1 MAAITLGAVF
11 IIAALSQ
18 GPVQIGFVSDSVA
31 RTLNTISPG
40 IQAEIGPCFL
50 VWDRGRGYLG
60 FLVQDIVIRSA
71 VTNRAIARF
80 PEAGV
85 NLSMPALL
93 RGVVAPAR
101 LQVLNP
107 SIDIQRNADGAMTI
121 GPIGAAES
129 ASSPDSETDG
139 IGIQALRD
147 GLLAPVEGATP
158 LTYLKTIAIKGATL
172 RMRAADGT
180 ALSEGKFTL
189 AFSKSPQGFSA
200 EIDATLDQGAVF
212 DHGAFHLQVAGD
224 RVKQQL
230 AVNGHFEHVV
240 PSSFAAL
247 DPRLEALGGLELP
260 LSGKVEGTASLEG
273 TPQDARAELTAGT
286 GILKLPTIWLEPK
299 AVHHAT
305 LAVAFSGATRKLRIE
320 RAFVDFGG
328 PKFDAKG
335 AIDWAEPPSDP
346 ASSHRPSP
354 AINLELTAQGLTVPD
369 VVALWPPQAAPGG
382 RTWVAANMDR
392 GTITSVKG
400 KIALGLGALDLP
412 NPPDGSIGLDFGFQ
426 GLRTKFLGEL
436 PPLDGADGTAH
447 LTANSLEVLVGRGA
461 VGALAASEGRIL
473 LSGFEKPTSFGE
485 VTVTLSGPM
494 TETLRVLNYKPLG
507 YPARFG
513 IDAAVVGG
521 KQTTRIG
528 VKLPLLE
535 TVTMDQVSLKV
546 EGKVQGLSLPKLVGP
561 RDLSAGDLTLTLDND
576 GLNAQGTARLDGVP
590 MAITWRE
597 DFNAGK
603 KPSSRYFVSGILSDA
618 EREKL
623 GVSLDWRVRGPVGVK
638 VDLLGKGG
646 AIESGRAELTL
657 DSTVIDYPELDLL
670 RLPDS
675 PGMATFDIAFAK
687 DGAISLNNIQMKVGE
702 VSGQGDVAFDKT
714 GRMTGL
720 KLAPIKIGD
729 RTDLDL
735 SITRQNAKDA
745 GPKDAGKD
753 QRLIYVVAG
762 RKFDATGLLDWI
774 GEPESLDQAQAPAV
788 PYTVSAKVDKVVIA
802 DEAPPL
808 RQVNVQVASDG
819 SIVHN
824 LTLNADVGAKGRLDL
839 LIAPKD
845 PQHRRLRLSSSDA
858 GATLESAL
866 GLEGGAGG
874 VLTVEGTYD
883 DRTRNGPLTGLL
895 EIKDLRVYNMPV
907 LFQLLTLA
915 SIGGAVDTLQGSG
928 ILFGTSSIGFRSQD
942 NRVYLSDGLLSGPM
956 VALTL
961 SGLVDTRNE
970 ALELKGAVVP
980 LSSINSILGDLPLIG
995 DLIVGRKG
1003 EGIIGVDYSITGSS
1017 SNPKISVNPL
1027 SMLAPGFLKRIF
1039 DIGDPKPPKN

>member
-1 MAAITLGAVF
+1 MAAIALGAVF

-60 FLVQDIVIRSA
+60 FLVQDIVIRSTA
-71 VTNRAIARF
+71 TNRAIARF

-107 SIDIQRNADGAMTI
+107 SIDIQRNADGAMTV
-121 GPIGAAES
+121 GPIGATES
-129 ASSPDSETDG
+129 TAPADSEAADG
-139 IGIQALRD
+139 IGLQALRD
-147 GLLAPVEGATP
+147 SLLAPVEGATP
-158 LTYLKTIAIKGATL
+158 LTYLKTIAIKAATL
-172 RMRAADGT
+172 RLRAADGT

-212 DHGAFHLQVAGD
+212 DHGALHLQVAGD
-224 RVKQQL
+224 RLKQQL

-240 PSSFAAL
+240 PSSFASL
-247 DPRLEALGGLELP
+247 DPRLSALSGLELP
-260 LSGKVEGTASLEG
+260 ISGKVEGTTALDG
-273 TPQDARAELTAGT
+273 TPHDARAELTAGT

-299 AVHHAT
+299 SVHHAAVSVT
-305 LAVAFSGATRKLRIE
+305 LSGATRKLHIE
-320 RAFVDFGG
+320 RAFIDFGG
-328 PKFDAKG
+328 PKFEAKG
-335 AIDWAEPPSDP
+335 AIEGAEPPSDP
-346 ASSHRPSP
+346 TLNHRPSP

-369 VVALWPPQAAPGG
+369 VIALWPPQAAPGG
-382 RTWVAANMDR
+382 RNWVAANMDR
-392 GTITSVKG
+392 GAITSVKG
-400 KIALGLGALDLP
+400 KIALAQGALDLP
-412 NPPDGSIGLDFGFQ
+412 NPPDSSISLDFGFQ

-447 LTANSLEVLVGRGA
+447 LTATSLEVLVGRA
-461 VGALAASEGRIL
+461 SVGALAASEGRIF

-546 EGKVQGLSLPKLVGP
+546 DGKVQGLSLPKLVGP

-687 DGAISLNNIQMKVGE
+687 DGAISLNNVQMKVGE
-702 VSGQGDVAFDKT
+702 VSGQGEVAFDKT

-735 SITRQNAKDA
+735 SITRQNSKDS
-745 GPKDAGKD
+745 GTDD
-753 QRLIYVVAG
+753 RLTYLVAG

-774 GEPESLDQAQAPAV
+774 GEPESPDQAQVPAV

-819 SIVHN
+819 SIVHH

-839 LIAPKD
+839 SISPKD

-942 NRVYLSDGLLSGPM
+942 NKVYLSDGLLSGPM

-961 SGLVDTRNE
+961 SGLVDTKNE
-970 ALELKGAVVP
+970 SLELKGAVVP

-995 DLIVGRKG
+995 GLIVGRKG

-1017 SNPKISVNPL
+1017 SNPKIAVNPL